1 VKKVIFVS
9 AALLSAAWAMA
20 QAQTAAPA
28 PLTDVVASR
37 QASMALL
44 YGTWQGMRAGVAA
57 KVEPR
62 RFVVSAKG
70 IAPLARQIPALFP
83 PGSGIGRL
91 GFAAIYDER
100 ADFEKMAAAM
110 ATAGE
115 AVLKAAQAN
124 DEEAFATAVKGLS
137 DSCGGCHT
145 KRFGGNWAQ

>member
-1 VKKVIFVS
+1 VKKVILVS

-70 IAPLARQIPALFP
+70 IAPALFP

>member
-1 VKKVIFVS
+1 MKKAIFVV
-9 AALLSAAWAMA
+9 AAMLGAGWAMA
-20 QAQTAAPA
+20 QAQTAAP
-28 PLTDVVASR
+28 PPVPDVVASR
-37 QASMALL
+37 QMAMALL

-57 KVEPR
+57 KTEPR
-62 RFVVSAKG
+62 RFIVPAKG

-91 GFAAIYDER
+91 GFAAIYEER

-110 ATAGE
+110 ATAGD
-115 AVLKAAQAN
+115 AVLKAAQSN
-124 DEEAFATAVKGLS
+124 DEEAFATAVKGLT